1 MSYPRA
7 SMPPMGRHAAPD
19 ESPVDPLVADALAQR
34 APDARAAHRDEGP
47 RPGQEGP
54 VGWPGPPPAEGGGI
68 GWPGG
73 QDHAVPAPADDGPAG
88 TAERAGAP
96 AEGPPPVR
104 GWRRF
109 LRMSPAA

>member
-34 APDARAAHRDEGP
+34 PPDPPGAHRDEGP
-47 RPGQEGP
+47 PPGQEGP
-54 VGWPGPPPAEGGGI
+54 LGWPGPPPADDGGI
-68 GWPGG
+68 GWPGRP
-73 QDHAVPAPADDGPAG
+73 QDSDPEPRPES
-88 TAERAGAP
+88 AERNDVPRAA
-96 AEGPPPVR
+96 PVR

-109 LRMSPAA
+109 LRASPAA

>member
-1 MSYPRA
+1 
-7 SMPPMGRHAAPD
+7 MGRHAAPD

-34 APDARAAHRDEGP
+34 TPDAPAAHRDDGS

-68 GWPGG
+68 GWPDGG
-73 QDHAVPAPADDGPAG
+73 DGAGPERPDDDV
-88 TAERAGAP
+88 ERNEATPGAP
-96 AEGPPPVR
+96 APVR

-109 LRMSPAA
+109 LRVSPAA